1 VNNYMVKNIM
11 EKDMMVEYIIYRL
24 INVKGKVKEYYD
36 DKLNFVGEYLNC
48 KKSEKGKEY
57 DYKGEI

>member
-1 VNNYMVKNIM
+1 MVKNIM

-36 DKLNFVGEYLNC
+36 DKLNFVGEYLNG
-48 KKSEKGKEY
+48 KKNEKGKEY

>member
-1 VNNYMVKNIM
+1 M

-24 INVKGKVKEYYD
+24 IDVKGKVKEYYD

-48 KKSEKGKEY
+48 KKNEKGKEY